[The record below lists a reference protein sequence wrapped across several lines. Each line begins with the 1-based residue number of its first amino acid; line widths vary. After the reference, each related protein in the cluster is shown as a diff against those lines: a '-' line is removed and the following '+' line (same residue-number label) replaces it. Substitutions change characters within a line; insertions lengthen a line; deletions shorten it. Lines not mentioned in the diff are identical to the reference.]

1 MIFLINK
8 NNVIVCKTSFLMCSM
23 ARKLAIHV
31 YIFQVDCHSVNVLCV
46 SKYAPN
52 VIFCNANINTQ
63 HTIKHNQLYEL
74 ARILVCK
81 I

>member
-1 MIFLINK
+1 MILKINI
-8 NNVIVCKTSFLMCSM
+8 NNVIVCETSFLVCSM

-46 SKYAPN
+46 SKYPPN

-63 HTIKHNQLYEL
+63 HVTKRNDPINNYW
-74 ARILVCK
+74 
-81 I
+81 